1 MSERR
6 SRIYAESASRGSSQG
21 FTWRE
26 RRHKM
31 CEDRDREQ
39 EEERFGLGERSYQT
53 HRTMSGAS
61 GHGQFDERDKEL
73 KWLRRLVR
81 DLGLEARGKRQRR
94 DRGD

>member
-1 MSERR
+1 
-6 SRIYAESASRGSSQG
+6 
-21 FTWRE
+21 
-26 RRHKM
+26 M

-39 EEERFGLGERSYQT
+39 EEERSGLGERSYQT

-81 DLGLEARGKRQRR
+81 DLKLEARGRHQRR
-94 DRGD
+94 DQDNRERRSGNGENHYEIGSNQSSSH